1 MDRDQRWERTRL
13 CYELLV
19 EGKGMQTENITE
31 SISNSYNQGIT
42 DEFLEPHQI
51 VENSKPIGTINDDDL
66 IVNNDD
72 ALPVLTEG
80 EVLKCIEITS
90 EQKFTEPPRRYTE
103 ASLIRDLEKAGIGR
117 PSTYATIV
125 KTIQDR
131 GYAVKDKGRFT
142 PTK

>member
-1 MDRDQRWERTRL
+1 M
-13 CYELLV
+13 
-19 EGKGMQTENITE
+19 
-31 SISNSYNQGIT
+31 
-42 DEFLEPHQI
+42 
-51 VENSKPIGTINDDDL
+51 
-66 IVNNDD
+66 
-72 ALPVLTEG
+72 
-80 EVLKCIEITS
+80 KCIEITS

-142 PTK
+142 PTKLGNVVTNFLIYIQMFLSKILKKHL